1 MARQPNWEA
10 IRTAFEAGDTSIRK
24 IAEKYGVSDTA
35 IRKKA
40 KADGWVR
47 SGGLRPVRSS
57 QKGSQGANQKRRPGA
72 PTVFDQ
78 DKCDYICAKVASGQ
92 SLHSICKEP
101 GMPSISSVLL
111 WVVDGKHKEFSE
123 QYRMAREAAGYAH
136 ADRIIDCIDKVGT
149 DPEEGGLDYRDAK
162 VMMDGLKWAAER
174 MSPKAYGPKQD
185 INHTSDD
192 GSMTPS
198 GLGHFYGG
206 QGDPESSPS

>member
-10 IRTAFEAGDTSIRK
+10 IRTAFEAGDASIRK
-24 IAEKYGVSDTA
+24 IAEKYGVTDGA
-35 IRKKA
+35 IRKRA
-40 KADGWVR
+40 KKDGWQRHGGPQIVR
-47 SGGLRPVRSS
+47 STQSGT
-57 QKGSQGANQKRRPGA
+57 QGAYQKRRPGA

-92 SLHSICKEP
+92 SLRSICKEP
-101 GMPSISSVLL
+101 GMPSMSSVLL
-111 WVVDGKHKEFSE
+111 WVVDGKHEEFSK

-198 GLGHFYGG
+198 GLGHFYGE
-206 QGDPESSPS
+206 QGDPEPSPS

>member
-1 MARQPNWEA
+1 MSQPNWEA

-24 IAEKYGVSDTA
+24 IAEKYGVTDGA
-35 IRKKA
+35 IRKRA
-40 KADGWVR
+40 KKDEWQRHSGPQLVR
-47 SGGLRPVRSS
+47 GTQSGT
-57 QKGSQGANQKRRPGA
+57 QGAHQPKKVGA
-72 PTVFDQ
+72 PTVFDE

-92 SLHSICKEP
+92 SLRSICKEP
-101 GMPSISSVLL
+101 GMPSIASVLL
-111 WVVDGKHKEFSE
+111 WVVDGKHKAFSE

-136 ADRIIDCIDKVGT
+136 ADRIIDCIDRVGT
-149 DPEEGGLDYRDAK
+149 DPEHGGLDYRDAK

-174 MSPKAYGPKQD
+174 MASKAYGPRQD

-206 QGDPESSPS
+206 QTDTESGST